1 MNEDYIET
9 PTIGEI
15 IRDEFLEPLE
25 ITPYRLSKELKVSTS
40 TVLDL
45 MHNRRK
51 ITVEMALRLSKFFGN
66 SHKFWLNL
74 QNEIEIRETKRK
86 IEKELDQIHL
96 YSHIA

>member
-1 MNEDYIET
+1 MNDDFIET

-15 IRDEFLEPLE
+15 LREEFLEPLG
-25 ITPYRLSKELKVSTS
+25 ITPYRLSKELNISTS

-45 MHNRRK
+45 IHDRRK
-51 ITVEMALRLSKFFGN
+51 ISVEMALRLSKFFGN
-66 SHKFWLNL
+66 SHRFWLNL

-86 IEKELDQIHL
+86 LKKDLERTHL

>member
-1 MNEDYIET
+1 MNKDYIET

-15 IRDEFLEPLE
+15 IREEFLEPLD

-45 MHNRRK
+45 LHNKRK

-66 SHKFWLNL
+66 SYKFWLNL
-74 QNEIEIRETKRK
+74 QNELDIREARK
-86 IEKELDQIHL
+86 KMVKELENIQ
-96 YSHIA
+96 AFN